1 MVSSKNKQIKIP
13 QKRAKPTIPINP
25 SQKLTKQHENNLVG
39 DLQKLMEK
47 ARS

>member
-25 SQKLTKQHENNLVG
+25 SQKLTRQHENNLV
-39 DLQKLMEK
+39 DVLQKLMEK